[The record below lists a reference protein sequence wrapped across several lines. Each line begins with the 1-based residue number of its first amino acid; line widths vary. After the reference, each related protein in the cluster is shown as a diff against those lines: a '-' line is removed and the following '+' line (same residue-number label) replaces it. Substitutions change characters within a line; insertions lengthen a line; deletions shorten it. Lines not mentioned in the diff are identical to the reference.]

1 MVKYTVITG
10 ASSGIGKAV
19 AQKLVALGKNLI
31 LAARGEAILAD
42 MKQALEKEYGVS
54 VIVKKVD
61 LASKSELVSFYDSL
75 NEYDLETFINNAG
88 FGKKALVDEMNL
100 TEVDQMIEVNI
111 KALVYLSTK
120 FVRDYKNVPGTTLIN
135 VSSLAGYAIFD
146 DAVDYSATKF
156 FVSAFTEGLAK
167 ELEVNNN
174 EMKVKILA
182 PGPLETKFEAIA
194 KNIDNVNY
202 KETFSKFHT
211 AEEMAGFLIDLLNS
225 DQLLGKVNRD
235 TLEFNLKSGEYHKIG
250 FE

>member
-19 AQKLVALGKNLI
+19 AQKLAALGKNLI

-100 TEVDQMIEVNI
+100 TEVDQMIDVNI

-182 PGPLETKFEAIA
+182 PGPVETKFEAIA

-235 TLEFNLKSGEYHKIG
+235 TLESNLKSGEYHKIG